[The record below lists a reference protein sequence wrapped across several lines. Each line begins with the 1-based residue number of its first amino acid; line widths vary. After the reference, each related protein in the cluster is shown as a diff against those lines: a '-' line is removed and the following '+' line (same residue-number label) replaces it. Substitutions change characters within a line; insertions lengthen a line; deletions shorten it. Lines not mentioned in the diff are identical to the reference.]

1 MKAQRIIITLAWTV
15 LALMEMALAGCGSA
29 IVTENKP
36 SRTEESAAVSET
48 AGAAEKADGA
58 LPPGSS
64 VQSETESGLRRA
76 TAEEV
81 KTLLMD
87 PILSWYPGTA
97 GSSLKLAAVAT
108 DALSF
113 ASEYDPAENLDTVWN
128 ELPEGEQL
136 RFAENVDAL
145 SELITETKT
154 DYASVSGLFE
164 DAGVAEKL
172 DEILA
177 QENIWGKWD
186 ALYWQLKHPFMES
199 ESSSG

>member
-1 MKAQRIIITLAWTV
+1 MKTQRIIITLAWTV
-15 LALMEMALAGCGSA
+15 LALMGLALTGCGSA
-29 IVTENKP
+29 TATENNP
-36 SRTEESAAVSET
+36 SKTEESAAVSET
-48 AGAAEKADGA
+48 AGAAEEADGA
-58 LPPGSS
+58 LSPENNEPSEAEPGL
-64 VQSETESGLRRA
+64 QQA

-81 KTLLMD
+81 KTLLAD

-108 DALSF
+108 DMLSF
-113 ASEYDPAENLDTVWN
+113 ASAYDPAENLRTVWKD
-128 ELPEGEQL
+128 LPEGEQL

-145 SELITETKT
+145 SELILEIKT

-172 DEILA
+172 DELLS

-186 ALYWQLKHPFMES
+186 ALYWQLKDPLEPG
-199 ESSSG
+199 SSSR